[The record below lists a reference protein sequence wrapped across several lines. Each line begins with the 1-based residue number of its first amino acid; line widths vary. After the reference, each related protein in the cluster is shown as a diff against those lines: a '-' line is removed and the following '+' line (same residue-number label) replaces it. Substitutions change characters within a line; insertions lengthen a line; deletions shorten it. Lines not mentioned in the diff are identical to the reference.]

1 MRNRVTELRTAQGIS
16 QGALAAELGVSRQTV
31 NSIETGRYTPSLP
44 LAFALGARFQL
55 PVEDI
60 FTIEPDDLPRRN
72 K

>member
-1 MRNRVTELRTAQGIS
+1 MTELRTAQGIS

-44 LAFALGARFQL
+44 LALALGTRFQL

-72 K
+72 R